1 MKYSCECTKEPL
13 ILEPEDWSEEE
24 WKTLLKLF
32 GFKNAE
38 KIKISD
44 YKLEAYGIHTKS
56 EEDICTKD

>member
-1 MKYSCECTKEPL
+1 MKYSCECPKEPL

-32 GFKNAE
+32 GLKNIE
-38 KIKISD
+38 RIKISD
-44 YKLEAYGIHTKS
+44 YKLEAYGIYIES

>member
-1 MKYSCECTKEPL
+1 MKYSCEYPKEPL

-38 KIKISD
+38 RIMISN
-44 YKLEAYGIHTKS
+44 YKLEAYGTRIKS